1 MSSYWCYVGN
11 GNCALFWSLQILSAS
26 LSLPLWVSYHEWKET
41 LEPCPWY
48 MRLLLKWYACW
59 CTLPS
64 LLPSI
69 LSLLRSCY
77 NYCRTVR
84 GRQVCKQEAARATHI
99 FALSHITKLQC
110 LSERA
115 LKKPGSFSF
124 MCHFLMTSSKYRF
137 FLIWCMGALIIH
149 NPIYTA
155 TILCFDGV
163 IIMTR
168 SALINYLNI
177 VFGTGKFTSIRTLP
191 CCSFCCMSQ

>member
-1 MSSYWCYVGN
+1 MLRRQRKLCI
-11 GNCALFWSLQILSAS
+11 ILIAS
-26 LSLPLWVSYHEWKET
+26 DPVCLSLPAPLSKLSWMERNLGT
-41 LEPCPWY
+41 L
-48 MRLLLKWYACW
+48 
-59 CTLPS
+59 S
-64 LLPSI
+64 LVQEIVTKMVRILMHTPLSLFTSI
-69 LSLLRSCY
+69 LSLLRSCH
-77 NYCRTVR
+77 NYCHNVL

>member
-1 MSSYWCYVGN
+1 MLRRQWKLCI
-11 GNCALFWSLQILSAS
+11 ILIAS
-26 LSLPLWVSYHEWKET
+26 DPVCLSLPPPLSKLSWMERNLGT
-41 LEPCPWY
+41 LSLVQEIVTK
-48 MRLLLKWYACW
+48 MVRMLMH
-59 CTLPS
+59 TPS
-64 LLPSI
+64 LFPSI
-69 LSLLRSCY
+69 LSLLRSCH

-124 MCHFLMTSSKYRF
+124 MCHFLMTYSKYQVF
-137 FLIWCMGALIIH
+137 SIWCMGALIIH